1 MVKKH
6 TLRSLISAALG
17 IAMIFCIVPAA
28 GAGQQGAALKQLLQL
43 MGYDMGVIALDRADG
58 FSEGLYVGGPE
69 RVPVIIA
76 VSTESSSELLI
87 SLGGND
93 ALVDVGDNG
102 RLNIIHAN
110 QVDMGDVLCIASA
123 VITFAEEYNAC
134 TEDDNICYITAIFN
148 LLQNIYSCIETA

>member
-6 TLRSLISAALG
+6 TLRSLVSAALG

-43 MGYDMGVIALDRADG
+43 MGYDMEVIALDRADG

-69 RVPVIIA
+69 RIPVIIA
-76 VSTESSSELLI
+76 VSNESSSELLI
-87 SLGGND
+87 SISGDD
-93 ALVDVGDNG
+93 ALIDVGDDRLEVIKPEQVDVGD
-102 RLNIIHAN
+102 
-110 QVDMGDVLCIASA
+110 VLCVASA
-123 VITFAEEYNAC
+123 IITFVEETRAC
-134 TEDDNICYITAIFN
+134 TEDDNICYVTAIFN